1 MIRLTALARDRRGV
15 SAVEFGLLTPALF
28 AMLFGLLDLGHTM
41 YTAQMLHGAI
51 QQAARDSTLEGA
63 SGQAAVLDGAV
74 IQAVRAVA
82 PGAQVRFA
90 RKAYSNFS
98 DAARPEDYTDVNAN
112 GRCDAGEPFEDSNAN
127 GSWDTDRG
135 QDGFGGARA
144 ALLYTVTV
152 NYQRFFPVHIFIPGQ
167 TETVSLTASTVL
179 RNQPYTA
186 DTGLAQPIAGTC
198 P

>member
-1 MIRLTALARDRRGV
+1 MIRLTTLARDRRGV

-51 QQAARDSTLEGA
+51 QQAARNSTLGGA
-63 SGQAAVLDGAV
+63 SGQAAALDGAV
-74 IQAVRAVA
+74 TQAVQTVA

-98 DAARPEDYTDVNAN
+98 DAARPEDYSDVNAN

-135 QDGFGGARA
+135 QDGFGGARD

-152 NYQRFFPVHIFIPGQ
+152 DYQRFFPVHIFIPGQ
-167 TETVSLTASTVL
+167 TKTVSLTASTVL
-179 RNQPYTA
+179 RNQPYSA
-186 DTGLAQPIAGTC
+186 ANGLAPPIAGTC